1 MDGMHREGTTAPDL
15 ASFGAEGLSMRLS
28 PTTGSSTSNDASGM
42 AAQACSLR
50 RHGPDPGARPLPQ
63 ADLPGLLARV
73 ALGDRAAFRAL
84 YDATQRNLFPVA
96 RRITRNDASADEAMQ
111 ESYMA
116 IWHRAASFDASKASP
131 MTWMTT
137 IVRNRALDRLSQAAS
152 RHEASVPDDDLEAL
166 CQRQPIEAGAWS
178 DDAALCQRLRDCLG
192 HLDARERQSL
202 ALAYLNGLSHSEVAE
217 HLGQSLGSVKGWI
230 RRGIAHLKDC
240 LVVQ

>member
-1 MDGMHREGTTAPDL
+1 
-15 ASFGAEGLSMRLS
+15 MRLS
-28 PTTGSSTSNDASGM
+28 PITGSRTPNDASSV
-42 AAQACSLR
+42 AAPASSLR
-50 RHGPDPGARPLPQ
+50 RHDLGPGARPLPP

-84 YDATQRNLFPVA
+84 YDTTQRNLFPVA
-96 RRITRNDASADEAMQ
+96 RRIMRNDAAADEVMQ

-116 IWHRAASFDASKASP
+116 VWHRAASFDAAKASP

-137 IVRNRALDRLSQAAS
+137 IVRNRAFDRLSLATS
-152 RHEASVPDDDLEAL
+152 RREASVPDDELEAL
-166 CQRQPIEAGAWS
+166 WRQQPAEAGAWS

-192 HLDARERQSL
+192 HLDARERQSV